1 MALVFTEPVSELDAG
16 LYICHVSYHHHTA
29 TVSIRVDASSE
40 ETQHSECSSCL
51 YFDVNRSE
59 GENWLFVCFISHSDI
74 RHHLLLI
81 GRSHNSH
88 PDCCFVHS
96 LVSRLIL
103 QTLCWN
109 IVIQVSA
116 AKVNRKWG
124 MLPRPL
130 TRMVF
135 INRICSGLCRLTGTA
150 PHWPQ
155 FSYSRDKLLF
165 PVSVVGTDDFE
176 VSYGC
181 LWLQMSQKMNWS
193 SFFLVSKPSEKS
205 HPSNKVLLTSFSLI
219 VLLLLYIQ

>member
-29 TVSIRVDASSE
+29 TVSIRVDVSSE

-51 YFDVNRSE
+51 YFSVNRSD

-116 AKVNRKWG
+116 AEVNRKWG

-155 FSYSRDKLLF
+155 LTYSRDKLLF
-165 PVSVVGTDDFE
+165 SCLGGGDRRFRSILWLFMITNVSKNESVV
-176 VSYGC
+176 
-181 LWLQMSQKMNWS
+181 
-193 SFFLVSKPSEKS
+193 FFLVSKPSGKS
-205 HPSNKVLLTSFSLI
+205 HPSNKVLTAFSLI
-219 VLLLLYIQ
+219 VLLL